1 MTTITMVLPCCF
13 VEMLNLKPLLTPVT
27 CFIAQ
32 GVEAGAQ
39 QTSEAWWKIQ
49 SLKFV
54 FLAVLKDKTDKSLVF
69 IQISEVEISL
79 GGLSGMS

>member
-1 MTTITMVLPCCF
+1 
-13 VEMLNLKPLLTPVT
+13 MLNLKPLLTPVT

-54 FLAVLKDKTDKSLVF
+54 FVAVLKDKTDKSLVF
-69 IQISEVEISL
+69 IQMFSEVEISL

>member
-1 MTTITMVLPCCF
+1 MVLPCRF
-13 VEMLNLKPLLTPVT
+13 VEMLNLQPLLTPVT

-54 FLAVLKDKTDKSLVF
+54 LVAVLKDKTWMSFVLNHQMVAS
-69 IQISEVEISL
+69 QGWVEYEDR
-79 GGLSGMS
+79 